1 MAKSVEHIKP
11 DKEAQTPEQV
21 ARCKLVDERS
31 MDGEHSE
38 EDLQSYV
45 QLAYYAGHQHIAM
58 SKTARQI
65 VPLPKEEWQVQYT
78 ANRILPAVRNELSKV
93 LRHKLSKAVIPAST
107 EEADIRSAR
116 IADKVVEWLE
126 YELKLQEIDEEAVM
140 WALVTRIGFV
150 KPVWNPAKGLMV
162 ATKEGRPIRQ
172 GDVDIEVVNLFEIK
186 WDPGAS
192 RWSDVR
198 WVIHERQRSLEY
210 IKAVYGK
217 DVPADDTL
225 TASNIY
231 DGKLRSLT
239 SGSSVFGTQ
248 STKAKNSAIVKEYW
262 EAPSHEY
269 PNGRR
274 ITIAGGVELWY
285 EEDIGF
291 GEKDN
296 TDREIPIFP
305 LIHIPVPGKI
315 IGTSVTEQLIPVQ
328 REYNK
333 SRGQIIENKNL
344 MGKPKWA
351 AEDGA
356 IIDYEIDS
364 APGSVIWYRKGF
376 NPPIMLQPGSLGA
389 DVYKNVEQCI
399 EEFMYISSQQEVS
412 HGSTPTGVNS
422 GVAIQLLQEQ
432 DDTKLAPTIAK
443 YGRWKQKYMSY
454 LLKIIRFK
462 YDEVRT
468 VQLVGQNKRM
478 EALEF
483 RGSDLTSTDIRF
495 EDMSLTQ
502 LSNAAR
508 KQYILELI
516 SMGVLNPQMD
526 RDLIIRMLELGIT
539 DDLYDGLEIDVQQA
553 LNENASWAKEDFSP
567 ITRDFFHHEVH
578 VAQHN
583 KFRKGEEYMAMSPE
597 MQTAI
602 DAHIQEHM
610 TFIMQAMMQASPASV
625 EEGDTGDLD
634 MGRVIGALSP
644 EEQAALKQD
653 PTILDTL

>member
-11 DKEAQTPEQV
+11 DKDAQTPAQIE
-21 ARCKLVDERS
+21 RCKLVDERS
-31 MDGEHSE
+31 EDGAHSD

-58 SKTARQI
+58 SPTTKQI
-65 VPLPKEEWQVQYT
+65 VPLPKEDWQVQYT

-93 LRHKLSKAVIPAST
+93 LRHKLSKAVVPATT

-126 YELKLQEIDEEAVM
+126 YDLKLQEVDEEVVM
-140 WALVTRIGFV
+140 WALATRIGFV
-150 KPVWNPAKGLMV
+150 KPVWNPAKGLTI
-162 ATKEGRPIRQ
+162 ATEDGRPVKQ
-172 GDVDIEVVNLFEIK
+172 GDVDIEVLNLFEVK
-186 WDPGAS
+186 WDPSAS

-198 WVIHERQRSLEY
+198 WIIHERQRTIEY

-217 DVPADDTL
+217 EVAADDTL
-225 TASNIY
+225 TAASIY
-231 DGKLRSLT
+231 EGKLKTLT
-239 SGSSVFGTQ
+239 SGSNIFGSKSV
-248 STKAKNSAIVKEYW
+248 KARNCAVVKEYW
-262 EAPSHEY
+262 ESPSHEY
-269 PNGRR
+269 PKGRR
-274 ITIAGGVELWY
+274 ITVAGGVELWY

-305 LIHIPVPGKI
+305 LIHIPVPGKV
-315 IGTSVTEQLIPVQ
+315 IGTSIVEQLIPVQ

-344 MGKPKWA
+344 MANPKWA

-356 IIDYEIDS
+356 IIDDEIDS
-364 APGSVIWYRKGF
+364 APGTVIWYRKGF
-376 NPPIMLQPGSLGA
+376 NPPIMLQPASLGA

-432 DDTKLAPTIAK
+432 DDTKLAPTVAK
-443 YGRWKQKYMSY
+443 YGRFKQKYMSY

-462 YDEVRT
+462 YDEART

-478 EALEF
+478 ESLEF

-508 KQYILELI
+508 KQYVLELI
-516 SMGVLNPQMD
+516 NMQVLNPQMD

-553 LNENASWAKEDFSP
+553 LNENAAWAKLDFSP

-583 KFRKGEEYMAMSPE
+583 KFRKGAEYEGMDPE
-597 MQTAI
+597 SQSII

-610 TFIMQAMMQASPASV
+610 TYIMQAMMQASPAQV
-625 EEGDTGDLD
+625 EADDTGDLD

-644 EEQAALKQD
+644 EEQAAIKQD
-653 PTILDTL
+653 PTILDAI